1 MIRKRRLRLI
11 LILAGLL
18 LFFYGL
24 FVAIVSCERTGLELV
39 YRLITGIFITLVGI
53 GLTYL
58 GFKIKESKK

>member
-1 MIRKRRLRLI
+1 MTRKRRLRLI

-24 FVAIVSCERTGLELV
+24 FVSIVSFERTGLELI

-53 GLTYL
+53 GLAYL
-58 GFKIKESKK
+58 GSKIKESRK

>member
-24 FVAIVSCERTGLELV
+24 FVAIVSFERTGLELV
-39 YRLITGIFITLVGI
+39 YRLTTGIFLTLVGI
-53 GLTYL
+53 GLAYL